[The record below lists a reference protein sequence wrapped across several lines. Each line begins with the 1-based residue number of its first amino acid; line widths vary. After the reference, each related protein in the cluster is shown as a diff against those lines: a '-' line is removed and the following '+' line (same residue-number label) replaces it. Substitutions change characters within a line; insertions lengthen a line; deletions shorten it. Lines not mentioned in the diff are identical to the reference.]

1 MNIKGWIE
9 KRLQEIKSDNVIVL
23 DNWREYYNNKQKKE
37 KDLMTDDYDFGAWLI
52 EDLKEHYKYLMK
64 QRDRS
69 EMYSDRAELNNMI
82 LIILSEIQ
90 SRERNL

>member
-1 MNIKGWIE
+1 MYDDQDYGGW
-9 KRLQEIKSDNVIVL
+9 L
-23 DNWREYYNNKQKKE
+23 
-37 KDLMTDDYDFGAWLI
+37 T

-69 EMYSDRAELNNMI
+69 EMYSDPAELNNMM

-90 SRERNL
+90 SRERNS